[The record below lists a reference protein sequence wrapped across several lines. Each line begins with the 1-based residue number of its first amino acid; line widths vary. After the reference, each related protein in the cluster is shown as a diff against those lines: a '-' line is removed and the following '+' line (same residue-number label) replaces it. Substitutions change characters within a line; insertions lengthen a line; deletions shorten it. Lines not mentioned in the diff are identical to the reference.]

1 MNLVHVPNEL
11 DCIALLEKYDTPVH
25 IMQHSRR
32 VWEVGRLLAEGLLRS
47 NYPLDMDLI
56 KASCLLHDIGKY
68 PCIVEGRGAHDV
80 RGEQILEKEGFP
92 SVARIV
98 VQHVKLRSQKEDP
111 IGEEHVVY
119 YSDKRVVHDE
129 VVSIEERFVYLRETY
144 GRLPDAEKWLE
155 KMKAETLRLERAIFS
170 LLDFSPEDVPGL
182 LAR

>member
-1 MNLVHVPNEL
+1 MPNEL
-11 DCIALLEKYDTPVH
+11 DCITLLHKYDTPVH

-32 VWEVGRLLAEGLLRS
+32 VWDVGKLLSEGLLRS
-47 NYPLDMDLI
+47 NYPLDIDLV

-80 RGEQILEKEGFP
+80 RGEQILEQEGFP

-98 VQHVKLRSQKEDP
+98 AQHVKLWSKKEDP

-129 VVSIEERFVYLRETY
+129 VVSIEERFVYLWETY
-144 GRLPDAEKWLE
+144 GELPDAEKWLE
-155 KMKAETLRLERAIFS
+155 RMKAESLRLEAAIFAR
-170 LLDFSPEDVPGL
+170 LDFSPDDVPGL
-182 LAR
+182 LAG